1 MNRST
6 EAEFEPQDES
16 IEPQTSLAGE
26 SSAERPIH
34 DAEPNHAAD
43 LALTDL
49 TRGLKQLQQDIV
61 VQLAQDVT
69 RLQTEKHRLMIELD
83 RLRQERSLATTAAT
97 TPKEIGSLS
106 LEDQQAWIAQLARV
120 LAAHLEEKI
129 AQRLESSDRQSASD
143 SLRSADPL
151 AIDDSSQASA
161 ESSLETSPEFS
172 QPQANQD
179 LIQNSYRQPVGQS
192 SVIGERQQQGET
204 TLDVL
209 VSRMDD
215 QRRDTIVTAPM
226 TSNVPSRNATH
237 SPNRAGETGDRT
249 ELIAA
254 PYHHESIDHHPAS
267 AETPPPA
274 PNSQHLNRLVAT
286 FGFSPVQIGLG
297 LAMAYTLVLSIFYL
311 SLKVMFSARSIL
323 PWFAGGLESG
333 GILSP
338 SLGNVVLVL
347 LLRMI
352 VVMAL
357 MPVLASRLCPQWW
370 GQMRDLIRSCDR
382 PLQYQIFG
390 SGVGLFCSQILI
402 YLALGQLP
410 TAIAIAMFFVF
421 PIATVLGAWL
431 LFQAKP
437 TRSRLGL
444 LLVILIG
451 VALSPARSSSV
462 DVGNLVTG
470 GLYAISSGFAFSGYV
485 LLTQQCG
492 KRLHP
497 ITFSMAN
504 FAVVL
509 GLAIVGYLLSV
520 ILGGWFGLLP
530 VGWLPS
536 VPATEL
542 GGLFVACL
550 WLGLLTLVSYLLNN
564 FAVRCAGASLA
575 SIVGATAPVMTGLL
589 AAIAISEWLPVR
601 SVLGIFLVTI
611 GVACLSLERL
621 YCKDHHS

>member
-1 MNRST
+1 MSRSA
-6 EAEFEPQDES
+6 EADFEPQDES
-16 IEPQTSLAGE
+16 LHPQAGLAGE
-26 SSAERPIH
+26 PSEEPLT

-43 LALTDL
+43 LALADL
-49 TRGLKQLQQDIV
+49 TRGLQHLQQDIV

-69 RLQTEKHRLMIELD
+69 RLQTEKHRLTIELD

-97 TPKEIGSLS
+97 APNEIGSLS
-106 LEDQQAWIAQLARV
+106 LDDQQAWIVQLAKV

-129 AQRLESSDRQSASD
+129 AQRLEPSDRQSASD

-151 AIDDSSQASA
+151 AIDNTSQASA
-161 ESSLETSPEFS
+161 ESDLESSESSESSLS
-172 QPQANQD
+172 QANPD
-179 LIQNSYRQPVGQS
+179 LTQHSHRQPTNQPTNQQS
-192 SVIGERQQQGET
+192 VHQQQRALSQQIHRIEELQQQSET
-204 TLDVL
+204 ILDAL
-209 VSRMDD
+209 VSRMGDR
-215 QRRDTIVTAPM
+215 RRDAIFSAP
-226 TSNVPSRNATH
+226 PTH
-237 SPNRAGETGDRT
+237 DDPLTD
-249 ELIAA
+249 
-254 PYHHESIDHHPAS
+254 
-267 AETPPPA
+267 PPP
-274 PNSQHLNRLVAT
+274 PVAKP
-286 FGFSPVQIGLG
+286 GLSPVQIGLG
-297 LAMAYTLVLSIFYL
+297 LAMAYTVVVSVFHL
-311 SLKVMFSARSIL
+311 SLKSLFSARSIL
-323 PWFAGGLESG
+323 PWLAGGLEWG
-333 GILSP
+333 GIVSP
-338 SLGNVVLVL
+338 SVGNVVLVL

-357 MPVLASRLCPQWW
+357 MPMLASRLFPQWLD
-370 GQMRDLIRSCDR
+370 QMRDLLQPRDR
-382 PLQYQIFG
+382 RLQYQVFG
-390 SGVGLFCSQILI
+390 SGVGLFCSQVLI

-451 VALSPARSSSV
+451 VALSPARSNPV
-462 DVGNLVTG
+462 EVGNLAIG
-470 GLYAISSGFAFSGYV
+470 GLYAISSGLAFSGYV
-485 LLTQQCG
+485 LLTQRCG

-520 ILGGWFGLLP
+520 VLGGMFGLLP
-530 VGWLPS
+530 AGWTPS

-575 SIVGATAPVMTGLL
+575 SIVGATAPVVTGLL
-589 AAIAISEWLPVR
+589 AAIAIGEWLPVR

-621 YCKDHHS
+621 YRKDRHP